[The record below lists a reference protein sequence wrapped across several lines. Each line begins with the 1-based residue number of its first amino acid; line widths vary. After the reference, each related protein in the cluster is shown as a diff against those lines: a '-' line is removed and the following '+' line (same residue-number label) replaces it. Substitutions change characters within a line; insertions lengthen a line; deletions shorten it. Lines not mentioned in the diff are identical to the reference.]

1 MAADIDLDA
10 IAGTDGPR
18 HHATS
23 RSTPFGILVDGL
35 NAVGSVVI
43 ALMMVMIC
51 ADVISRGVFQKPIA
65 GVSELTAMA
74 IVVIV
79 FLSLGSTL
87 RHGRMSRADLFI
99 DGFITRRPVAGR
111 ILDAVFLLAGAAV
124 CAIIAWAT
132 WPALLRAWER
142 NDFVGTEGVFTVPTW
157 PLRLAV
163 IVGTVVAGLQY
174 LVLLVGRAREVR
186 VLWRPAP
193 VETPPSTER
202 RAT

>member
-10 IAGTDGPR
+10 IAGTDGPS
-18 HHATS
+18 HHDTS

-35 NAVGSVVI
+35 NAVGSLVI

-79 FLSLGSTL
+79 FLSLASTL

-99 DGFITRRPVAGR
+99 DGFIMRQPGAGR
-111 ILDAVFLLAGAAV
+111 ILDAAFLLAGAAV

-157 PLRLAV
+157 PLRFAV
-163 IVGTVVAGLQY
+163 IAGTVIAGMQY
-174 LVLLVGRAREVR
+174 LVLVVDRIREVR
-186 VLWRPAP
+186 ALRRPAP
-193 VETPPSTER
+193 VETPPSTKR
-202 RAT
+202 HAA

>member
-10 IAGTDGPR
+10 IAGTDGPQ
-18 HHATS
+18 HHDTS
-23 RSTPFGILVDGL
+23 RTTPFGILVDGL

-51 ADVISRGVFQKPIA
+51 ADVVSRGVFQKPIA

-99 DGFITRRPVAGR
+99 DGFMTRHSVAGR
-111 ILDAVFLLAGAAV
+111 VLDAIFLLAGAAV

-142 NDFVGTEGVFTVPTW
+142 NDFVGTEGVFTVLTW

-174 LVLLVGRAREVR
+174 LVLVADRIREVH
-186 VLWRPAP
+186 VLRRPAP

-202 RAT
+202 HAA